1 MEKTLKLNL
10 QADGKLTVV
19 GQDESLGFQ
28 SETKATTLRITLP
41 KNMASSIQHY
51 VEFLAPSGDSK
62 SSAQLEKHV
71 DPSDNSDYIEVPLE
85 TPLIQEAG
93 RYAVQYVG
101 RDLTNAKCIKSAI
114 IALEVDDSINAGNNM
129 EDTNPDWIAWAENKL
144 NNHEDRI
151 AALENDEDAE
161 VHSDGVGIR
170 DGEIVVKDSTGSKK
184 IKGSGKTLEE
194 VHTQAVSAATQ
205 IAAADATQKASSA
218 QTAAIAAAS
227 VDASQKATT
236 AKSEAIAAAAS
247 DATSKAATA
256 KSEAI
261 TAAGIDAAQ
270 KVEVEKGRAQ
280 QVESNHETRI
290 GALEQDEHSEVKA
303 DANFGTDE
311 IILVADG
318 TGKKVKAGTKTIA
331 QIQSEASSDATSK
344 AAAAKSEAIAA
355 ASADATTKAATAKSE
370 AITAAASDA
379 TTKAAT
385 AKSEA
390 IAAASA
396 DATSKASAA
405 QAAAE
410 ATASADA
417 TSKVAT
423 ETARAQAAEATKQAT
438 LISGQ
443 NIKTINGESILGSG
457 NLEIEGGSSQ
467 KIYGIRFTGN
477 ATNGVRLNNAEGL
490 TFDLSQGINDFSLEE
505 LFAKIHEVE
514 TTAYNSAGQAL
525 VDSSG
530 ATLKNKFIYIPNFYF
545 KQTLTQDASGNDV
558 VSWYVTDKEKAGF
571 IPVFKNANGTVP
583 KAFLVG
589 KYETAF
595 GDDTEAV
602 VGSFT
607 GKKPVVNVNRD
618 WVHARTTY
626 ALDSTLGIN
635 NLQIVDQSFPV
646 KAWCA
651 VTILITII
659 TGTRHHQSVFYGIT
673 GDNLFNPADAT
684 NVDKQPTEAANW
696 FAVPS
701 TNYIRTKSEVGS
713 KITIYS
719 SSSVSRRWEE
729 HEIEAIEDDLPET
742 GYSKITFKG
751 TAKIMNTGTVRIGLH
766 CGELTGKTDS
776 INGDF
781 GNLAT
786 DNQHAFKALGVEN
799 FFGNF
804 WTILGGGAIHA
815 KWDATLSE
823 PHNVLMT
830 PTGDNYTVGTSYT
843 AFQDTNTELALADGY
858 VKRLSFKDSI
868 FVPSITSGAS
878 STTFYADYYYQAHRS
893 SAGDSYY
900 TFLGGGNYYVGANAG
915 SFYFDCDAGWTVSG
929 WYCGF
934 RSFLLIQ

>member
-101 RDLTNAKCIKSAI
+101 RDLTNVKCIKSAI

-151 AALENDEDAE
+151 AALENGEDAE
-161 VHSDGVGIR
+161 VHSDGVGTR
-170 DGEIVVKDSTGSKK
+170 DGEIVVKDSTGPKK

-194 VHTQAVSAATQ
+194 VHTQAVNAATQ

-344 AAAAKSEAIAA
+344 AAAAKTEAITA
-355 ASADATTKAATAKSE
+355 ASADAS
-370 AITAAASDA
+370 
-379 TTKAAT
+379 
-385 AKSEA
+385 
-390 IAAASA
+390 
-396 DATSKASAA
+396 SKASAA

-410 ATASADA
+410 ATAAADA
-417 TSKVAT
+417 TAKVAA
-423 ETARAQAAEATKQAT
+423 ETLRAQTAEALKQAQ
-438 LISGQ
+438 LVSGQ

-651 VTILITII
+651 VAILI
-659 TGTRHHQSVFYGIT
+659 HQSVFYGIT

-719 SSSVSRRWEE
+719 SSSISRRWEE

-900 TFLGGGNYYVGANAG
+900 TFLGGGYCGGGAYAG
-915 SFYFDCDAGWTVSG
+915 SFSFGCGDGWAGSG
-929 WYCGF
+929 WYSGF